1 MARPGIAIALSEDE
15 RSQLQ
20 SMSRSRSLPH
30 SLVRR
35 ARIVVLA
42 ADGATNAHIAQQ
54 CGVSMP
60 TVTHWKKRFA
70 QYGLAGL
77 HLRAVKNPASL
88 THANPLNVFV
98 IHCLSR
104 PIPL

>member
-54 CGVSMP
+54 CWRQHADRDALEEAFCPVRPGG
-60 TVTHWKKRFA
+60 T
-70 QYGLAGL
+70 
-77 HLRAVKNPASL
+77 AS
-88 THANPLNVFV
+88 P
-98 IHCLSR
+98 SS
-104 PIPL
+104 